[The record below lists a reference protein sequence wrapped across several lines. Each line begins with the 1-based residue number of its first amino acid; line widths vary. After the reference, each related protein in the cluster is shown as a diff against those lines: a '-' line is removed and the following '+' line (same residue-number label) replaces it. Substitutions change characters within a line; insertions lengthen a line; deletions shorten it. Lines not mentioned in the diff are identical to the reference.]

1 MITPVQ
7 AVETT
12 KLYNSEVEDNF
23 IEKLV
28 KLIKDNFTEE
38 EQNKIIADFV
48 EFVRH
53 ENPFDTADY
62 KTLIKQTLDAIDFP
76 EGISLMDKE
85 GIQNCLANALIK
97 KGVNPYKEEV
107 ADSYKTKRAKQK
119 LARLEKELNEQHSK
133 IKAHW
138 QQTNG
143 QPMNDKCGGQR
154 FFDWDEELENKA
166 VVLFK
171 EYEKQAERVAELV
184 DRDKLAADGF
194 DTRTGGLVHDR

>member
-1 MITPVQ
+1 MITI
-7 AVETT
+7 VEAI
-12 KLYNSEVEDNF
+12 KSEELYNSEAEDNF

-48 EFVRH
+48 EFVRY
-53 ENPFDTADY
+53 ENPFDMADY
-62 KTLIKQTLDAIDFP
+62 KTLIKQTLDTSDFP
-76 EGISLMDKE
+76 EGINLMDKE

-107 ADSYKTKRAKQK
+107 VADSYKTKRAKQK
-119 LARLEKELNEQHSK
+119 LARLEKELNAQHEK
-133 IKAHW
+133 IKAYW
-138 QQTNG
+138 KQTNG
-143 QPMNDKCGGQR
+143 QPMNDKRGGQR
-154 FFDWDEELENKA
+154 FFDRAEELENKA

-184 DRDKLAADGF
+184 ERDKLAVDGF
-194 DTRTGGLVHDR
+194 DTRTGDYL